1 MKILKLL
8 ITNVTPV
15 ADLNIHLSTA
25 YQFFKFTITNVSAP
39 YAVCGSI
46 IVMCMFAT
54 TLRNLIYKVL
64 NLAILSVFV
73 VAL

>member
-1 MKILKLL
+1 MLKLL
-8 ITNVTPV
+8 LNLTSV
-15 ADLNIHLSTA
+15 ADQNFSISCFYNTLG
-25 YQFFKFTITNVSAP
+25 FTITNTSAP
-39 YAVCGSI
+39 YAICGSI

-64 NLAILSVFV
+64 NLAVLSVFV

>member
-1 MKILKLL
+1 MLKLL
-8 ITNVTPV
+8 INITTS
-15 ADLNIHLSTA
+15 ADAQNFSNSTFD
-25 YQFFKFTITNVSAP
+25 QLLRLTIANTSAP
-39 YAVCGSI
+39 YAICGSI

-64 NLAILSVFV
+64 NLAVLSVFV

>member
-1 MKILKLL
+1 MKILKIL
-8 ITNVTPV
+8 ITGTRLE
-15 ADLNIHLSTA
+15 ADLDIHLSNL
-25 YQFFKFTITNVSAP
+25 YQFFIFTITNVSGP

-46 IVMCMFAT
+46 IVMCMLAT
-54 TLRNLIYKVL
+54 ALRNLIYKVL

>member
-1 MKILKLL
+1 MLRLL
-8 ITNVTPV
+8 SNITAM
-15 ADLNIHLSTA
+15 ADTNSSVSTL
-25 YQFFKFTITNVSAP
+25 YQFTKFAITNVSGS
-39 YAVCGSI
+39 YMVCGSI

-64 NLAILSVFV
+64 NLAVMSVFV

>member
-1 MKILKLL
+1 MIKLL
-8 ITNVTPV
+8 LNITTVAEQNISNNIGLFYQLFKFVITN
-15 ADLNIHLSTA
+15 I
-25 YQFFKFTITNVSAP
+25 SAP
-39 YAVCGSI
+39 YMVCGFI

-64 NLAILSVFV
+64 NLAVLSVFV

>member
-1 MKILKLL
+1 MLKHL
-8 ITNVTPV
+8 
-15 ADLNIHLSTA
+15 LNITSIATNNSSLGALNQT
-25 YQFFKFTITNVSAP
+25 FGFTVMNTSGTFAF
-39 YAVCGSI
+39 CGAI

-64 NLAILSVFV
+64 NLAVLSVFV

>member
-1 MKILKLL
+1 MLKHTLNNITILVDQSSYVSTVYKLL
-8 ITNVTPV
+8 G
-15 ADLNIHLSTA
+15 
-25 YQFFKFTITNVSAP
+25 FTITNISTA
-39 YAVCGSI
+39 YAVCASI

-64 NLAILSVFV
+64 NLAVLSVFV

>member
-1 MKILKLL
+1 MIKLL
-8 ITNVTPV
+8 INTTTTADTN
-15 ADLNIHLSTA
+15 LSASTF
-25 YQFFKFTITNVSAP
+25 YQLLKFVITNVSSS
-39 YAVCGSI
+39 YVMCGFI

-64 NLAILSVFV
+64 NLAIMSVFV

>member
-1 MKILKLL
+1 MLKHTLNNITILVDQSSYVSTVYKLL
-8 ITNVTPV
+8 G
-15 ADLNIHLSTA
+15 
-25 YQFFKFTITNVSAP
+25 FTITNVSAA

-64 NLAILSVFV
+64 NLAVLSVFV